1 MCHWD
6 PADSALLI
14 FFSGSS
20 AEKKNGYLSGIHV
33 FQYTNIA
40 ASINGTYYWLVVW
53 NHGILLTFHSV
64 GNVIIPTDELI
75 FFRAVETTNQL

>member
-20 AEKKNGYLSGIHV
+20 AEKKMDTYLEYM
-33 FQYTNIA
+33 FFNIP
-40 ASINGTYYWLVVW
+40 
-53 NHGILLTFHSV
+53 ILLHLLMEHITGWWF
-64 GNVIIPTDELI
+64 GTME
-75 FFRAVETTNQL
+75 FY